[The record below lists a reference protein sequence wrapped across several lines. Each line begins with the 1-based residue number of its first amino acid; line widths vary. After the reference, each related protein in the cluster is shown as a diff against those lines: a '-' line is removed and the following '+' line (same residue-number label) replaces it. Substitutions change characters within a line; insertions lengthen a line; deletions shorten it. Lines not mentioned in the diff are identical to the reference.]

1 MTRSILST
9 ASLFAA
15 ALAAGPGVADT
26 PLDPYLW
33 VARPV
38 IVFADS
44 DRDPR
49 LATQLEE
56 FARAERELE
65 DRDVVVIID
74 TDPESAL
81 RTELRPRDFMFVL
94 VGKDGEV
101 KYRKP
106 RPVPVRELSR
116 VIDKMPMRQQEMR
129 SGS

>member
-1 MTRSILST
+1 MTRT
-9 ASLFAA
+9 ALLATALIAA
-15 ALAAGPGVADT
+15 APAAAAT
-26 PLDPYLW
+26 LDEYRW

-38 IVFADS
+38 VIFADS

-49 LATQLEE
+49 LAIQLDE
-56 FARAERELE
+56 FARAERDLE
-65 DRDVVVIID
+65 DRDVVVIVD
-74 TDPESAL
+74 TDPDSAL
-81 RTELRPRDFMFVL
+81 RRDLRPRDFMFVL